1 MPFAL
6 FNCSHLSYIVVALS
20 SSVTDL
26 SNKALILYD
35 FQEPTIQFHDF
46 PGLENEMLKF
56 HDFPF
61 FMTCTNPDQHVG
73 RDVMCKGSILLL
85 IGAQRLSLRKSKL

>member
-1 MPFAL
+1 MRAVCPVQLLPFIL
-6 FNCSHLSYIVVALS
+6 HCPCLVIFSNGSIKQSFNFH
-20 SSVTDL
+20 
-26 SNKALILYD
+26 D

-61 FMTCTNPDQHVG
+61 FMTCTNLDQHVG

-85 IGAQRLSLRKSKL
+85 IEAQRLSPT